1 MAVFCFHR
9 VGSGAW
15 SDMNVELTTLYR
27 PIGQNELDLIRASG
41 FRAFPPRLP
50 HQPIF
55 YPVLTEA
62 YAIQIARD
70 WNTRDAAS
78 GYVGYVTR
86 FRVPASFVVRYP
98 IQKVGNADALELWVP
113 AEELEEF
120 NTQIVGAIE
129 ITHEFKP

>member
-1 MAVFCFHR
+1 M
-9 VGSGAW
+9 S
-15 SDMNVELTTLYR
+15 VELTTLYR
-27 PIGQNELDLIRASG
+27 PVGQKELDLIRGSG
-41 FRAFPPRLP
+41 LRAFPPRLP

-78 GYVGYVTR
+78 GHVGYVTR
-86 FRVPASFVVRYP
+86 FRVAASFVTQYP
-98 IQKVGNADALELWVP
+98 VQKVGNADALELWVP

-120 NTQIVGAIE
+120 NNQIVGVIE
-129 ITHEFKP
+129 ITHEFRQ